1 MSPIAAPAPGALLD
15 DTSVAW
21 ATAARWWAVLGG
33 QRALLLQVAHPEVA
47 AAVAEHSDWEARSLH
62 RLVSTLTAM
71 LRLSFGSASAAHAQA
86 ESLGRVHGSIVGRT
100 ADDVVGYDVTL
111 ERTTQPS
118 PTPLTCKGNDG
129 VSYPVYRLVN
139 LTESGE
145 TDAADRPAREGSTA
159 PTG

>member
-1 MSPIAAPAPGALLD
+1 MLSAGPRFFLGAGAEVD
-15 DTSVAW
+15 VD
-21 ATAARWWAVLGG
+21 AVGG
-33 QRALLLQVAHPEVA
+33 V
-47 AAVAEHSDWEARSLH
+47 H
-62 RLVSTLTAM
+62 RLEQPSETDGVRTLRFRVATG
-71 LRLSFGSASAAHAQA
+71 RSASDGNPR
-86 ESLGRVHGSIVGRT
+86 SV
-100 ADDVVGYDVTL
+100 DDVVGYDVTL